1 MTIRSRIPTWDRLMK
16 RMKPASLVLAA
27 LLLAAAAQAQ
37 GTPPAEPDPNAE
49 VKTLKERL
57 SDKASDEQ
65 RIDNCRVP
73 PAQRGATPRPG
84 CPGETPATTAAK
96 KP

>member
-1 MTIRSRIPTWDRLMK
+1 MGKAMSHLKAAP
-16 RMKPASLVLAA
+16 LALA
-27 LLLAAAAQAQ
+27 VLLLATAAQAQ
-37 GTPPAEPDPNAE
+37 STAPAEPDPNAE

-73 PAQRGATPRPG
+73 PDKRGATPRPG
-84 CPGETPATTAAK
+84 CPDEAPATTAAK

>member
-1 MTIRSRIPTWDRLMK
+1 MIAAALAI
-16 RMKPASLVLAA
+16 VLAFFVA
-27 LLLAAAAQAQ
+27 RTAFGEEAIRIAAPQASPEDAAED
-37 GTPPAEPDPNAE
+37 GE

-73 PAQRGATPRPG
+73 LDRRGVKSRPD
-84 CPGETPATTAAK
+84 CAA
-96 KP
+96 PSAPPLISASPNTQ